1 MKLVLSKV
9 QVVELKIADT
19 VPTFKKEDQNDK
31 TNYRPISFLL
41 LISKIFEKG
50 LYQQIE
56 DFPNTILWPKLC
68 AFWKGHPTQNVL
80 LNLLKNCLDKSEV
93 IGTVLMNLSKVY
105 NGLPH
110 DLLLAKLSAC
120 GSDESA
126 TVLIEK
132 YLLSKCQ
139 HVNFGSTFSF
149 SLEILRGVP
158 HDLILGPQLV

>member
-56 DFPNTILWPKLC
+56 DFPNTIL
-68 AFWKGHPTQNVL
+68 
-80 LNLLKNCLDKSEV
+80 
-93 IGTVLMNLSKVY
+93 
-105 NGLPH
+105 
-110 DLLLAKLSAC
+110 
-120 GSDESA
+120 
-126 TVLIEK
+126 
-132 YLLSKCQ
+132 
-139 HVNFGSTFSF
+139 
-149 SLEILRGVP
+149 
-158 HDLILGPQLV
+158 